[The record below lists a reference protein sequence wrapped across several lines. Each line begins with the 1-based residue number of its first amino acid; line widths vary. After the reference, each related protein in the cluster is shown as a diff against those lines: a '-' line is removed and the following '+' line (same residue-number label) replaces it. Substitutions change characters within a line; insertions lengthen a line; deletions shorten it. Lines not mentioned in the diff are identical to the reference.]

1 MTVRSLSEMMQPDRV
16 GSTAGCETCGNND
29 VSTKVTRV
37 AVETLAKLSG
47 KKPAPTRQ
55 PAMAAEPPEKQ
66 PQAPQR
72 PQGNQP
78 QPQRQPEKK

>member
-47 KKPAPTRQ
+47 KKPAPTAQ
-55 PAMAAEPPEKQ
+55 PSKIAELPEKH

-72 PQGNQP
+72 PHGN

>member
-47 KKPAPTRQ
+47 KKPAPTGQ
-55 PAMAAEPPEKQ
+55 PATASEPPAKQ

-72 PQGNQP
+72 QQGNQP
-78 QPQRQPEKK
+78 QRQPDKNG

>member
-1 MTVRSLSEMMQPDRV
+1 MTVKSLSEMMQADRV

-29 VSTKVTRV
+29 VSTKVTRI
-37 AVETLAKLSG
+37 AVENLAKLSG
-47 KKPAPTRQ
+47 KKPAPTAH
-55 PAMAAEPPEKQ
+55 PATAAEPIAKQ

-78 QPQRQPEKK
+78 QRQPDKNG